1 MKLRGVDDFAR
12 AIPKFELVTDHA
24 IVEWIAYIVPWI
36 EAVCAFA
43 LVIGFW
49 ARAAAL
55 VLFLMLMGFAAAM
68 LSVIARGL
76 EVDCQCFGEYF
87 GARVGWSS
95 IARNVVFMA
104 IAAPVFA
111 RGAGMLAID
120 TAIARRRAAGS
131 EGV

>member
-1 MKLRGVDDFAR
+1 
-12 AIPKFELVTDHA
+12 
-24 IVEWIAYIVPWI
+24 
-36 EAVCAFA
+36 
-43 LVIGFW
+43 
-49 ARAAAL
+49 
-55 VLFLMLMGFAAAM
+55 M